1 MQSLMSV
8 INLSNRLGFIG
19 ASVSEP
25 HIGLDEFAMYIYRM
39 SYYKLPAALTLHIIV
54 SCVNSKPIHKRVGLK
69 TRTINSLPPRWY
81 RYLYCCLTHS
91 SYVEVTQRWVLA
103 HVEKDGESA
112 PSVHAIL
119 V

>member
-1 MQSLMSV
+1 MSV
-8 INLSNRLGFIG
+8 INRLDFIG

-25 HIGLDEFAMYIYRM
+25 HIDLDEFAMYIYRT
-39 SYYKLPAALTLHIIV
+39 SYHKLPAAHTLHIIV
-54 SCVNSKPIHKRVGLK
+54 SCVNSKSIHKRVELK

-81 RYLYCCLTHS
+81 CYLYCCLTHS
-91 SYVEVTQRWVLA
+91 SYVEVTQRWGLA

-112 PSVHAIL
+112 PSVHGVL